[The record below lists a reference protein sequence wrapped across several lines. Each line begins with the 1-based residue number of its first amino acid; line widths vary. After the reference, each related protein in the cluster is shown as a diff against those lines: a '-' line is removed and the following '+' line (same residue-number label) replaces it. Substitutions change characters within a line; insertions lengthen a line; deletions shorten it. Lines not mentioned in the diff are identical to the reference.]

1 MGAGAFWRRNM
12 SFTYTLTKGEI
23 RDFRH
28 IFHAALSAG
37 AVVELTL
44 PSVGSEAFS
53 SSDQLEDWLRDDD
66 NPYAEYEVRNLV
78 KEPACL

>member
-1 MGAGAFWRRNM
+1 M

>member
-1 MGAGAFWRRNM
+1 MN
-12 SFTYTLTKGEI
+12 FTYTLTKDEI
-23 RDFRH
+23 RDFKH

-44 PSVGSEAFS
+44 PSIGSEAFS
-53 SSDQLEDWLRDDD
+53 SSDQLEDWLRDYDD
-66 NPYAEYEVRNLV
+66 NPTTEYSVKFLG

>member
-1 MGAGAFWRRNM
+1 MNAA
-12 SFTYTLTKGEI
+12 YTLTKGEI

-66 NPYAEYEVRNLV
+66 DNPYSEYEVRNLV